1 MQLERQKK
9 VARQS
14 LGWIGQAVSGVL
26 LIVIV
31 LLHMYFHHFQPG
43 GMLSASEVVT
53 HVSSN
58 IIFVLEILFIL
69 FVTYHAMLGVRAIL
83 FDLKLSDTARRR
95 INVGL
100 TLLGVVTAVYGV
112 ILAVLIRTQMFS

>member
-1 MQLERQKK
+1 MQLEHQKK

-14 LGWIGQAVSGVL
+14 LAWIGQAVSGIL

-31 LLHMYFHHFQPG
+31 LLHMYFHHFQSG
-43 GMLSASEVVT
+43 GLLSASEVMT

-58 IIFVLEILFIL
+58 AIFILEILFIL

-83 FDLKLSDTARRR
+83 FDLKLGDAARRR
-95 INVGL
+95 VTVGL

-112 ILAVLIRTQMFS
+112 ILAVLIRTQMLS